1 MSLVGTAAGI
11 GPSWLSAKTELET
24 HERRAVNRHRPLV
37 AGRAAARPRHRA
49 DAAPLPRLS
58 LLGVPLVRSHRPHL
72 AQPAGAPPPPHAPPH
87 APPTPPIHPSY
98 TPPRPLPHTSHT
110 PPTHLPHTWPHL
122 PLQRTER
129 VYHAALDALAARRT
143 AGGAD
148 PADAADAAAAA
159 ALSAAAAAAV
169 PSPQQVAEAE
179 NIALPYRSVFGGA
192 LRLQPA
198 LRDATLVGL
207 LSEARRSGGE
217 AVVSRLVCR
226 EAAALSGGR
235 GGESEP
241 RVIEGRKLA

>member
-1 MSLVGTAAGI
+1 MASPRPHSRRQAHSRREALRHARLC
-11 GPSWLSAKTELET
+11 PS
-24 HERRAVNRHRPLV
+24 V
-37 AGRAAARPRHRA
+37 GRAHRA
-49 DAAPLPRLS
+49 SLTLS
-58 LLGVPLVRSHRPHL
+58 S
-72 AQPAGAPPPPHAPPH
+72 
-87 APPTPPIHPSY
+87 
-98 TPPRPLPHTSHT
+98 
-110 PPTHLPHTWPHL
+110 L

-235 GGESEP
+235 GG
-241 RVIEGRKLA
+241 RVSRG